1 MIDSRFRK
9 VEETFI
15 ALRREL
21 AAGRITAAQLEQALD
36 TATIEHAGRYW
47 MLGANSGRWYASN
60 GQTWIEAQPPQEA
73 PTPAAAPPP
82 QAAPAPP
89 YAAPAQPYPP
99 NAAPAYAAVPKKPSA
114 RNWLLGCL
122 LGCVAPLLAVGGVGL
137 IIQGMANGAYSPPT
151 NGVTLLLGA
160 TLLTALCVTAL
171 LRTIPAAVF
180 VILCL
185 VWIAAAFL
193 ALRLGIDIGGLRRAT
208 IPDIAFAAG
217 IAAFFGTILGIPLRK
232 WR

>member
-9 VEETFI
+9 VEESFI

-36 TATIEHAGRYW
+36 AATIEHAGRYW
-47 MLGANSGRWYASN
+47 MLGANSGKWYASN
-60 GQTWIEAQPPQEA
+60 GQTWIEAQPPEEA

-82 QAAPAPP
+82 HAAPGPQAAPSSA
-89 YAAPAQPYPP
+89 YPP
-99 NAAPAYAAVPKKPSA
+99 NAAPGAYAPVPKKASA
-114 RNWLLGCL
+114 RNWLLGCS
-122 LGCVAPLLAVGGVGL
+122 LGCVAPLLAIGGVGL
-137 IIQGMANGAYSPPT
+137 IIQGMANGAYHPPT

-160 TLLTALCVTAL
+160 TFLAAACVTAL

-185 VWIAAAFL
+185 IWIAAAFL
-193 ALRLGIDIGGLRRAT
+193 ALHLGIDIGGLRRAT

-217 IAAFFGTILGIPLRK
+217 IAAFFGTVIGIPLRK